1 MAYTDTVGTSH
12 KLGTGA
18 AVLALEAGLA
28 LALVTGLAHTITP
41 RTNDR
46 VEATNIPLPK
56 PSDPPPPEAPTPA
69 RENPSVIDRPDVLIK
84 LPPTQ
89 TDTTFP
95 ELTLDRGNEGTEV
108 LGETKFPTPEPTTSP
123 PPMFKP
129 KGAVPKGKTGL
140 WVTTNDYPTYDL
152 RLEHQGTTRYRLA
165 INSSGRVTNC
175 TVTSSSGWPGLDK
188 AACDRVS
195 NRARFEP
202 ASDETGARTAGSF
215 IGSVSW
221 QIPKE

>member
-95 ELTLDRGNEGTEV
+95 ELTKKAKTNIWIKNYLDKIK
-108 LGETKFPTPEPTTSP
+108 ETK
-123 PPMFKP
+123 
-129 KGAVPKGKTGL
+129 
-140 WVTTNDYPTYDL
+140 
-152 RLEHQGTTRYRLA
+152 
-165 INSSGRVTNC
+165 
-175 TVTSSSGWPGLDK
+175 
-188 AACDRVS
+188 
-195 NRARFEP
+195 
-202 ASDETGARTAGSF
+202 
-215 IGSVSW
+215 
-221 QIPKE
+221 KEQEKR